1 MKAVVLDRPG
11 RPDTLRIAEME
22 RPTPGPGEIL
32 VRVHAAGLNPVDYK
46 MAEVGHA
53 KWTYPFILGVD
64 AAGTV
69 EELGEGV
76 TEWRPGDK
84 VYYHG
89 DLSRP
94 GGFAEWAVV
103 TSHVVAAIPAG
114 LTFEQAAAL
123 PCAGLTAY
131 QALYRKLHIQPGQ
144 TVLVTGG
151 AGGVGGF
158 AIQLA
163 ANAGCT
169 VITTCSPHN
178 FEYVRSLGAA
188 HVVDYTSEDLVERV
202 RALTNGRGVDAA
214 VDTVSRASAT
224 EIADNLLAYNGG
236 IACVAGSVDF
246 TVARPFRQ
254 AASVHGVMLGGAH
267 LSGDRLAQE
276 DLARM
281 GREFGALVASG
292 QIDPMLQQVIRLEE
306 IPEALVQL
314 SGRHV
319 RGKIVAALPVNVAL
333 SGP

>member
-1 MKAVVLDRPG
+1 MKALVLDRPG
-11 RPDTLRIAEME
+11 TPDTLRIADLP
-22 RPTPGPGEIL
+22 RPTPGPGEVL

-46 MAEVGHA
+46 MAEAGHV
-53 KWTYPFILGVD
+53 KWAYPFILGLDV
-64 AAGTV
+64 AGTV
-69 EELGEGV
+69 VELGEGV
-76 TEWRPGDK
+76 TEWQPGDA

-103 TSHVVAAIPAG
+103 AAHVVAPIPAG
-114 LTFEQAAAL
+114 LSFAQAAAL
-123 PCAGLTAY
+123 PCAGFTAY
-131 QALYRKLHIQPGQ
+131 QALYRKLHIEPGQ
-144 TVLVTGG
+144 SVLVTGG

-158 AIQLA
+158 AVQLA
-163 ANAGCT
+163 AHTGCS
-169 VITTCSPHN
+169 VIATCSTQN
-178 FEYVRSLGAA
+178 LEYVRSLGAT
-188 HVVDYTSEDLVERV
+188 HVVDYTKEDVVERV
-202 RALTNGRGVDAA
+202 RALTDGRGVDAA

-224 EIADNLLAYNGG
+224 EVADLLLAYNGG

-292 QIDPMLQQVIRLEE
+292 RIDPMLHKVIQLEE

-319 RGKIVAALPVNVAL
+319 RGKIVAAML
-333 SGP
+333 

>member
-1 MKAVVLDRPG
+1 MKALVLDRPG
-11 RPDTLRIAEME
+11 TPDTLRIADLP
-22 RPTPGPGEIL
+22 RPTPGPGEVL

-46 MAEVGHA
+46 MAEAGHV
-53 KWTYPFILGVD
+53 KWAYPFILGLDV
-64 AAGTV
+64 AGTV
-69 EELGEGV
+69 VELGEGV
-76 TEWRPGDK
+76 TEWQPGDA

-103 TSHVVAAIPAG
+103 AAHVVAPIPAG
-114 LTFEQAAAL
+114 LSFAQAAAL
-123 PCAGLTAY
+123 PCAGFTAY
-131 QALYRKLHIQPGQ
+131 QALYRKLHIEPGQ
-144 TVLVTGG
+144 SVLVTGG

-158 AIQLA
+158 AVQLA
-163 ANAGCT
+163 AHTGCS
-169 VITTCSPHN
+169 VIATCSTQN
-178 FEYVRSLGAA
+178 LEYVRSLGAT
-188 HVVDYTSEDLVERV
+188 HVVDYTKEDVVERV
-202 RALTNGRGVDAA
+202 RALTDGRGVDAA

-224 EIADNLLAYNGG
+224 EVADLLLAYNGG

-292 QIDPMLQQVIRLEE
+292 RIDPMLHKVIRLEE

-319 RGKIVAALPVNVAL
+319 RGKIVAAML
-333 SGP
+333 